1 MRGLYP
7 WHDTFHMGL
16 VHCMAYPQA
25 TSRDEVLQTVTEVL
39 TDDFFQAIE
48 VNALLDPE
56 LLREVGRLCEIARVE
71 LLLAAQPLVLSQK
84 LNLSDFSKDERKKA
98 VEKLKEAI
106 DRAYLCGAKV
116 IAFPS
121 GKRPERGKEE
131 EAKALLV
138 ESLIDL
144 CRYAENRAESAGYL
158 LGVNLEVFDY
168 ALDKEALVGP
178 APFAFEVASCVR
190 VECQNFG
197 LTVDLSHIPLLFED
211 ASYTLT
217 LLAPFVN
224 HVHIGNAVLKKEH
237 PAYGDLHPRFGIEGG
252 CNDVDEVA
260 DFLRALFRIGYF
272 ERKGAT
278 ERPVISF
285 EVKPLPGED
294 PRLVV
299 ANAKRTFL
307 VAWNRVCSLGRLG
320 E

>member
-1 MRGLYP
+1 MYP
-7 WHDTFHMGL
+7 WHNTFHMGL
-16 VHCMAYPQA
+16 VHFMAYPQA
-25 TSRDEVLQTVTEVL
+25 SSRDAVLQTVTEVL
-39 TDDFFQAIE
+39 TDEFFQAIE
-48 VNALLDPE
+48 VSALLDLE
-56 LLREVGRLCEIARVE
+56 LLEEIGKLCKVARVE
-71 LLLAAQPLVLSQK
+71 LLLGAQPLVLSQK
-84 LNLSDFSKDERKKA
+84 LNLNDFSKSERERA
-98 VEKLKEAI
+98 IRRLKEAI
-106 DRAYLCGAKV
+106 DKAYSCGAKA
-116 IAFPS
+116 ISFLS
-121 GKRPERGKEE
+121 GKRPEKGKEE
-131 EAKALLV
+131 EAKKLLV

-144 CRYAENRAESAGYL
+144 CRYAENRAKDAGYL

-168 ALDKEALVGP
+168 AVDKEALVGP
-178 APFAFEVASCVR
+178 APFAFEVASRVR
-190 VECQNFG
+190 VEHQNFG
-197 LTVDLSHIPLLFED
+197 LTVDLSHIPLLFEN

-224 HVHIGNAVLKKEH
+224 HVHIGNAVLEKGH

-260 DFLRALFRIGYF
+260 DFLRVLFRIGYF
-272 ERKGAT
+272 ERKGTT

-307 VAWNRVCSLGRLG
+307 AAWNRVCSLGRLG